1 MDLPVAGKSRYSF
14 PIFVGCLV
22 EMKLKRWAALAAM
35 SMTALCAAAENLT
48 LGVLPAADSIVL
60 DVAVEEGLF
69 AKEGLTVKT
78 VPFKSA
84 LEIGAAMRA
93 GRLDGHFGDLMNVF
107 TQNATGVPQTIV
119 VTTTHTSPAQ
129 RAFGLVV
136 APKKAGEIKSL
147 KDLNG
152 TPTAMSA
159 ATIIDYLLDRMKAT
173 EKLPDDALKN
183 TEIRQIPIR
192 LQMLLT
198 GQVETALL
206 PEPLVTVVEQKGG
219 RVIWDDTRLNEALA
233 VVALTKKTA
242 TPETVTA
249 FRKAV
254 ASAAALIEKDPAKYR
269 ALMVTKKLLP
279 PPVAPGY
286 KMVRLSLF
294 DRADGLPPPPTEED
308 EKRVGDWM
316 KAKGMIESVP
326 TYADVVAP

>member
-1 MDLPVAGKSRYSF
+1 MT
-14 PIFVGCLV
+14 
-22 EMKLKRWAALAAM
+22 LKRWAAAAVLAA
-35 SMTALCAAAENLT
+35 TAWCAAAQNLT

-119 VTTTHTSPAQ
+119 VTTTHTTPAQ

-136 APKKAGEIKSL
+136 APKKADVIKSL
-147 KDLNG
+147 ADLKE

-159 ATIIDYLLDRMKAT
+159 ATIIDYLLDRMKET
-173 EKLPDDALKN
+173 EHLPAGALKN

-198 GQVETALL
+198 GQVDTALL

-219 RVIWDDTRLNEALA
+219 RVIWDDTQLNEALA

-242 TPETVTA
+242 TPETVAA

-254 ASAAALIEKDPAKYR
+254 AAAAALIEKEPAKYR
-269 ALMVTKKLLP
+269 ALMVQKKLLP

-286 KMVRLSLF
+286 KMVRFSLF
-294 DRADGLPPPPTEED
+294 GRADGLPPLPSED
-308 EKRVGDWM
+308 DVKRVGDWM
-316 KAKGMIESVP
+316 KAKGMIEAVP
-326 TYADVVAP
+326 AYRDVVTP